1 MADEEDLL
9 GSMDELE
16 DDEGEDEEDG
26 GGSPLMKYLP
36 LVGGVLVVQIIIAV
50 IIGYVFFAPS
60 EEELVEGE
68 EGDGTMVE
76 EVVAEVAMPEQ
87 EVIWEGLD
95 PIVVNPAGTGG
106 LRFASVHVNLG
117 VTSQAVFDAIENRA
131 LTSRIRNTLIGIL
144 SSKTIDQLDP
154 GYHEGLK
161 VEMRT
166 KLNEFLSPGNNP
178 AAVKR
183 IYFQGFVPSVVRLER
198 ERINRPC
205 V

>member
-9 GSMDELE
+9 GSIDEME
-16 DDEGEDEEDG
+16 DDEGEDEEG
-26 GGSPLMKYLP
+26 GGVSPLMKYLP

-60 EEELVEGE
+60 EDEMAEGDEGE
-68 EGDGTMVE
+68 AEATE
-76 EVVAEVAMPEQ
+76 EVVAEVVMPEQ

-106 LRFASVHVNLG
+106 LRFASVHVILG
-117 VTSQAVFDAIENRA
+117 VTSQLVFDAIEARG
-131 LTSRIRNTLIGIL
+131 LTSRIRDTLIGIL

-154 GYHEGLK
+154 RYHEGLK

-166 KLNEFLSPGNNP
+166 KLNEFLSPENNP

-183 IYFQGFVPSVVRLER
+183 VYFQGFVLQ
-198 ERINRPC
+198 
-205 V
+205 

>member
-16 DDEGEDEEDG
+16 DDEEGEEEG
-26 GGSPLMKYLP
+26 GEGSPLMKYLP
-36 LVGGVLVVQIIIAV
+36 LVGGVLVVQIILA
-50 IIGYVFFAPS
+50 YVMGSLFFGSS
-60 EEELVEGE
+60 EEPVEGE
-68 EGDGTMVE
+68 EGDPAAAQ
-76 EVVAEVAMPEQ
+76 EVVGEVAMPGR

-117 VTSQAVFDAIENRA
+117 VTSQVVFDAIENRG
-131 LTSRIRNTLIGIL
+131 LTSRIRDTLIGIL

-154 GYHEGLK
+154 RYHDMLK
-161 VEMRT
+161 AEMRT
-166 KLNEFLSPGNNP
+166 KLNDFLSPENNP

-183 IYFQGFVPSVVRLER
+183 VYFQGFVLQ
-198 ERINRPC
+198 
-205 V
+205 

>member
-9 GSMDELE
+9 GSMDGM
-16 DDEGEDEEDG
+16 DNDEGEDEEGG

-60 EEELVEGE
+60 EDEMAEGE
-68 EGDGTMVE
+68 EGEGEAIE
-76 EVVAEVAMPEQ
+76 EVVAEVVMPEQ

-117 VTSQAVFDAIENRA
+117 VTSQLVFDAIEVRG
-131 LTSRIRNTLIGIL
+131 LTSLIRDTLIGIL
-144 SSKTIDQLDP
+144 STKTIDQLDP
-154 GYHEGLK
+154 RYHEALK
-161 VEMRT
+161 GEMRSE
-166 KLNEFLSPGNNP
+166 LNAFLSP
-178 AAVKR
+178 
-183 IYFQGFVPSVVRLER
+183 E
-198 ERINRPC
+198 
-205 V
+205 